1 MFYWSLVPPF
11 MQTKNNGEL
20 VKLRKES
27 SPMAISSYLTWVA
40 ENYMTTYNQFFFP
53 LTEGYLVE

>member
-1 MFYWSLVPPF
+1 

-20 VKLRKES
+20 VKLRKEG